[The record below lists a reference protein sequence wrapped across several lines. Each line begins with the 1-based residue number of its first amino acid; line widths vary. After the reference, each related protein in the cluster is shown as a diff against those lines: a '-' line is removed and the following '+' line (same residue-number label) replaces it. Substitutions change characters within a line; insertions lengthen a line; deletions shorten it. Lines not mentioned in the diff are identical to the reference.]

1 MSIRNRIKKS
11 VSTANSQLAERELQ
25 VLLDTHFEL
34 ETLSPAIKG
43 HSQYQ
48 ALMAVIQ
55 EATSRNLSVAELEN
69 NIRQLG
75 EETWL
80 LAQDMIKA
88 VR

>member
-25 VLLDTHFEL
+25 VLLDTRFEL

>member
-1 MSIRNRIKKS
+1 MSMRNRIKKS
-11 VSTANSQLAERELQ
+11 VATANDQLVERELQ
-25 VLLDTHFEL
+25 LLLDTRFEL

-43 HSQYQ
+43 HAQYQ
-48 ALMAVIQ
+48 ALLVVIQ
-55 EATSRNLSVAELEN
+55 AATSQNLSVAELEK

-80 LAQDMIKA
+80 LAQDMIKT

>member
-34 ETLSPAIKG
+34 EMLSPAIKG

>member
-25 VLLDTHFEL
+25 VLLDTRFEL
-34 ETLSPAIKG
+34 ETLSPSIKG